1 MPAVERFIMNI
12 KEVIK
17 KDGTKVYRSNVYLGV
32 DSITGKKVK
41 TTITGRTKKEVK
53 AKAQQAQS
61 NFKANGST
69 VFKRVKVTTYRE
81 LTDLWLENYQMTVK
95 PQTLVSTRQF
105 LKNHILPVF
114 GDMQLDKIHI
124 AHIQSWVNKLAF
136 KIVNYG
142 VAASINKR
150 ILQYGVSM
158 QLIPFNPAREV
169 ILPRP
174 QKAGANRIKFIDK
187 EDLKTFLD
195 YMERLAPT
203 AYNYYYDSVL
213 YKLLLA
219 TGCRYG
225 EAVALEW
232 SDIDFNS
239 ATISITKTYNRI
251 VKQVGTPKSKAG
263 IRTISIDNKTILMLK
278 QYRNRQRQA
287 FMEIGSPAP
296 ALVFSTT
303 VSQYPNSDARTKSL
317 RYRCKE
323 AGIPQFT
330 FHAFRHTHASLLLN
344 AGISYKELQ
353 HRLGHATLAMTMDTY
368 SHLSKEK
375 EKEAVL
381 YYEKALQNL

>member
-61 NFKANGST
+61 NFKTNGST
-69 VFKRVKVTTYRE
+69 VFKRVEVTTYRE

-136 KIVNYG
+136 KLVNYG

-232 SDIDFNS
+232 SDIDFDS

-303 VSQYPNSDARTKSL
+303 ISQYPNSDARTKSL

-344 AGISYKELQ
+344 AGIGYKELQ

>member
-303 VSQYPNSDARTKSL
+303 ISQYPNSDARTKSL

>member
-1 MPAVERFIMNI
+1 M
-12 KEVIK
+12 
-17 KDGTKVYRSNVYLGV
+17 YRSNVYLGV

-53 AKAQQAQS
+53 AKVQQAQS

-69 VFKRVKVTTYRE
+69 VFKRVKVTTYKE
-81 LTDLWLENYQMTVK
+81 LAALWLENYQMTVK

-303 VSQYPNSDARTKSL
+303 ISQYPNSDARTKSL

>member
-1 MPAVERFIMNI
+1 MNI

>member
-1 MPAVERFIMNI
+1 MNI

-203 AYNYYYDSVL
+203 AYNYYYDNVL

-296 ALVFSTT
+296 TLVFSTT

>member
-1 MPAVERFIMNI
+1 MNI

-17 KDGTKVYRSNVYLGV
+17 KNGTKVYRSNVYLGV

-69 VFKRVKVTTYRE
+69 VFKRVKVTTYKE
-81 LTDLWLENYQMTVK
+81 LAALWLENYQMTVK

-296 ALVFSTT
+296 TLVFSTT

>member
-1 MPAVERFIMNI
+1 MNI

-303 VSQYPNSDARTKSL
+303 ISQYPNSDARTKSL

-368 SHLSKEK
+368 SHLSKDK

>member
-1 MPAVERFIMNI
+1 MNI

-232 SDIDFNS
+232 SDIDFDS

-368 SHLSKEK
+368 SHLSKDK

>member
-1 MPAVERFIMNI
+1 MNI

-232 SDIDFNS
+232 SDIDFDS

-303 VSQYPNSDARTKSL
+303 ISQYPNSDARTKSL

>member
-1 MPAVERFIMNI
+1 MNI

-17 KDGTKVYRSNVYLGV
+17 KNGTKVYRSNVYLGV

-69 VFKRVKVTTYRE
+69 VFKRVKVTTYKE
-81 LTDLWLENYQMTVK
+81 LAALWLENYQMTVK

-368 SHLSKEK
+368 SHLSKDK

>member
-1 MPAVERFIMNI
+1 MNI

-17 KDGTKVYRSNVYLGV
+17 KNGTKVYRSNVYLGV

-69 VFKRVKVTTYRE
+69 VFKRVKVTTYKE
-81 LTDLWLENYQMTVK
+81 LAALWLENYQMTVK

-303 VSQYPNSDARTKSL
+303 ISQYPNSDARTKSL

>member
-203 AYNYYYDSVL
+203 AYNYYYDNVL

>member
-1 MPAVERFIMNI
+1 MNI

-232 SDIDFNS
+232 SDIDFDS

-303 VSQYPNSDARTKSL
+303 ISQYPNSDARTKSL

-368 SHLSKEK
+368 SHLSKDK

>member
-296 ALVFSTT
+296 TLVFSTT

>member
-69 VFKRVKVTTYRE
+69 VFKRVKVTTYKE
-81 LTDLWLENYQMTVK
+81 LAALWLENYQMTVK

-203 AYNYYYDSVL
+203 AYNYYYDNVL

>member
-17 KDGTKVYRSNVYLGV
+17 KNGTKVYRSNVYLGV

-303 VSQYPNSDARTKSL
+303 ISQYPNSDARTKSL

>member
-1 MPAVERFIMNI
+1 MNI

-203 AYNYYYDSVL
+203 AYNYYYDNVL